1 MGKCLAG
8 ASRKVTPPSPPL
20 PPSTTSYSF
29 LSPKVP
35 PRGIAPPAPLAGDL
49 LLIENKRFYLSI
61 AKHEFVRN
69 HNHKAAV
76 TKD

>member
-1 MGKCLAG
+1 VPRRGESKSDAPLTTTTTFHHQLFLL
-8 ASRKVTPPSPPL
+8 VTKSAAP
-20 PPSTTSYSF
+20 
-29 LSPKVP
+29 
-35 PRGIAPPAPLAGDL
+35 GHCPPAPLAGAL